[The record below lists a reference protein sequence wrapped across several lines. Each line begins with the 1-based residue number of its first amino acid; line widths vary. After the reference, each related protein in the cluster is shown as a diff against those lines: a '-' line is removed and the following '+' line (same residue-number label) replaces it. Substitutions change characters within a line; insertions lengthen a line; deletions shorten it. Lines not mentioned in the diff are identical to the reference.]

1 MSKSNGLDISIKVKS
16 YTPQKDYKSSDL
28 CLEFKGKDV
37 YFKLINALSRV
48 ASTHLPSYA
57 FPPQL
62 INITE
67 NTCLAY
73 DNQYMQLRLSTLPI
87 YNIDLDLYHL
97 HDKYWKNIN
106 YADLNREKHPLEK
119 DIKLYINATNNT
131 NEILNVTTNDIE
143 IYIDNELTKKMYDT
157 KYPILIIKL
166 RPGDSFKCNMTA
178 VLGLGE
184 SNTIWRSAVN
194 AYAPYE
200 DDIYTLCL
208 KSNGQETEYVILNKT
223 CKHILKRLEDIK
235 KVIED
240 KVVSQEIKN
249 IENLTLIIDGE
260 DHTMGEIINYE
271 FQSHSNL
278 LSGFSKPDLLIKS
291 ISFKLFAKDPSKM
304 ISSIYESI
312 DNLINKYNHILKLVE
327 KLK

>member
-1 MSKSNGLDISIKVKS
+1 MSKNSGLDISVKVKS
-16 YTPQKDYKSSDL
+16 YSPFKDYKSSEL
-28 CLEFKGKDV
+28 CVEFTGKDV
-37 YFKLINALSRV
+37 YFKLINTLSRV
-48 ASTHLPSYA
+48 ASTYLPTYA

-62 INITE
+62 INITQ
-67 NTCLAY
+67 NTCAAY
-73 DNQYMQLRLSTLPI
+73 DNQYMQLRFSNLPL
-87 YNIDLDLYHL
+87 YNIDLDIFHL
-97 HDKYWKNIN
+97 HDKYWKNVN
-106 YADLNREKHPLEK
+106 YADLSREKHPSEK
-119 DIKLYINATNNT
+119 DIKIYINAINNT
-131 NEILNVTTNDIE
+131 NEILNITTNDIE
-143 IYIDNELTKKMYDT
+143 VYIENEITKKVYDN
-157 KYPILIIKL
+157 KYPILLIKL
-166 RPGDSFKCNMTA
+166 RPGDSFKCNMSA

-208 KSNGQETEYVILNKT
+208 KSNGQESEYVILNKA

-235 KVIED
+235 KVIEE
-240 KVVSQEIKN
+240 KVASQEVKN
-249 IENLTLIIDGE
+249 MESLILIIDGE

-271 FQSHSNL
+271 LQSHPNL

-291 ISFKLFAKDPSKM
+291 ISFKLFAKNPKIM

-312 DNLINKYNHILKLVE
+312 DKLIEKYTYILKLVE